1 MATIIA
7 KYPPWIVCQSP
18 QGVYYSNEV
27 TQETTWQAPPEIAA
41 QMAQAQ
47 PPAQAAQDQQA
58 AQHQAMAAQAAQYQ
72 AYQQA
77 MAYQQQMVA
86 AQAYQQAMAAQA
98 AQAYAQQQGAMS
110 APAPAPFS
118 PGAISGPA
126 PSAAGGGR
134 LRGHLKKW
142 MDEKGFGF
150 IDGGASGQGDVFFHF
165 SGLANEGNKDDLREG
180 VSLEYEMGVD
190 GRTGKSRATN
200 VVILG

>member
-1 MATIIA
+1 M
-7 KYPPWIVCQSP
+7 CQSP
-18 QGVYYSNEV
+18 QGVYYSNEA
-27 TQETTWQAPPEIAA
+27 TQETTWQPPPEIAA

-47 PPAQAAQDQQA
+47 PPAQAAQAQQA
-58 AQHQAMAAQAAQYQ
+58 AEYQAMAAQAAQYQ

-98 AQAYAQQQGAMS
+98 AQAAQQQRAMS
-110 APAPAPFS
+110 AGAAPFS

-126 PSAAGGGR
+126 PPAAGGGR
-134 LRGHLKKW
+134 LKGHLKKW

-165 SGLANEGNKDDLREG
+165 SGLASEGDKDNLREG

-200 VVILG
+200 VVIQG